1 MTLLTRPKKIILVTI
16 LLITVC
22 SMAFMARQQL
32 RQRVYVIPA
41 GTAAGLVTVD
51 FPLVIEL
58 TVGVEDRLIIDNQ
71 DEVMHN
77 FGPFAIAPH
86 TQLTQEF
93 DRPMEFQGVCTFH
106 ANQQM
111 TLRVNPAPWY
121 IFW

>member
-1 MTLLTRPKKIILVTI
+1 MTSLNRRQKIVLVIILLATI
-16 LLITVC
+16 FGLTLT
-22 SMAFMARQQL
+22 ARQQL

-41 GTAAGLVTVD
+41 GTAAGKVTVD

-58 TVGVEDRLIIDNQ
+58 TVGVEDVLIIDNQ

-77 FGPFAIAPH
+77 FGPFSIAPH